1 MGISDFLI
9 ACSSLKPVGS
19 PGPAIRISQVHV
31 FPQDT
36 RRPRTT
42 PDGPVC
48 LLGFLSYSAAWQTGN
63 GFTIHERL
71 ATIDFIT
78 RLNKVHLRY
87 GSHLRLFQT
96 QCNSL
101 PPYILKLLE
110 TARTAASA
118 GLSPAGFYT
127 RLLAYRV
134 AVKVASQRTLL
145 SCRLWFSTPH
155 VLGLSPAGFSARK

>member
-127 RLLAYRV
+127 RLLAYRDYV
-134 AVKVASQRTLL
+134 LQVIDDLL
-145 SCRLWFSTPH
+145 TTRRFREM
-155 VLGLSPAGFSARK
+155 AAR